1 MKSDGTMDQE
11 VGGVCA
17 LAHVV
22 LRPTACLF
30 LGSGSQLLRLLSPA
44 ALATFSHP
52 LPTSTQQPLPACPQP
67 GARHGGGGVSPP
79 HGALRWDMA
88 AAPTL
93 LWQNRDA
100 FTGYSAGTSLWSPC
114 SGDLVYTMHPRGCPS
129 AELWGREPVQG
140 EA

>member
-1 MKSDGTMDQE
+1 MKSDGTMDYQE
-11 VGGVCA
+11 VGVKFP

-30 LGSGSQLLRLLSPA
+30 LGSGSQLLRLSPA

-52 LPTSTQQPLPACPQP
+52 LPHLPPATT
-67 GARHGGGGVSPP
+67 ARLPPTWGQAWRGWPP

-114 SGDLVYTMHPRGCPS
+114 WGSSVYNAS
-129 AELWGREPVQG
+129 
-140 EA
+140 